1 MLLPAKSQSGV
12 SSFPFMK
19 KITGLNLCYNNNNC
33 PWDWLAIILVS
44 LTFQSEMTWT
54 AEHPW
59 AQVTASNYFPSTL
72 DLLYLIVASKRVGK
86 EKMVPALTIYLNVL
100 VKVLEHFQWA
110 GSRDCLC
117 CLKHVFNWQS
127 NGLVLN
133 ILYQPDKT
141 LEFFLL
147 ILNY

>member
-1 MLLPAKSQSGV
+1 MLLPAKSQNGV

-59 AQVTASNYFPSTL
+59 VQVTASNYFPSTL
-72 DLLYLIVASKRVGK
+72 DLYLIVASKRVSK
-86 EKMVPALTIYLNVL
+86 EKMVSALTIYLDVL
-100 VKVLEHFQWA
+100 VKVLGYFQWA
-110 GSRDCLC
+110 GSGDCLC
-117 CLKHVFNWQS
+117 CLKHIFNWQS
-127 NGLVLN
+127 NGLVIKVSTRQDICVLSFG
-133 ILYQPDKT
+133 T
-141 LEFFLL
+141 
-147 ILNY
+147 

>member
-1 MLLPAKSQSGV
+1 MLLPAKSQNGV
-12 SSFPFMK
+12 FSFPFMK
-19 KITGLNLCYNNNNC
+19 KITGLNLCYNNC

-59 AQVTASNYFPSTL
+59 TQVTASNYFPSTL
-72 DLLYLIVASKRVGK
+72 DLLYLIVASKSFSK
-86 EKMVPALTIYLNVL
+86 KKMISALTIYLNVL

-110 GSRDCLC
+110 ESRHCLC
-117 CLKHVFNWQS
+117 CLKHIFNLQS

-133 ILYQPDKT
+133 ILYQPDKA
-141 LEFFLL
+141 LKFFLL